1 MPTLYVAITDHG
13 FGHATRTA
21 AVVAEIQQQVP
32 DLSVI
37 IATTAPRWLL
47 DSYISKDFIHRQR
60 AFDVGVVQADS
71 LQLDK
76 AATKFKIN
84 DIRDRSAEIIAE
96 EVEFLK
102 SKQVDLI
109 FADIPP
115 LIAGIATAAQIPCW
129 MAGNFGWDFIYRDW
143 GKDYH
148 EIADW
153 AAELYSQC
161 DRLFRLPFY
170 EPMTSFSNA
179 YNQNQVFDVGLTGG
193 YPRHS
198 SAEMRSLLGLKSKLQ
213 PEKFTILL
221 TFGGLSLNQIPYQN
235 LALFPD
241 WQFITFDRHAPELP
255 NLTKIQSQT
264 LRPVD
269 VMPICDRVVSKPGY
283 STLAEAY
290 RTNVPFICMTRDG
303 FLEAQTLIAGVEDY
317 TDHLIISPEQFYQTN
332 WEFLNAPLIA
342 PLKTPDLEKNGE
354 IAIAQAV
361 KTFFS

>member
-21 AVVAEIQQQVP
+21 AVVDEIQQQCP
-32 DLSVI
+32 DIDII
-37 IATTAPRWLL
+37 IATTSPRWLL
-47 DSYISKDFIHRQR
+47 ESYLSKEFTLRER

-71 LQLDK
+71 LQVDK
-76 AATKFKIN
+76 FATRSKIN
-84 DIRDRSAEIIAE
+84 DIRDRSNEIIAE
-96 EVEFLK
+96 EVEYLK
-102 SKQVDLI
+102 SQEVDLI

-115 LIAGIATAAQIPCW
+115 LVAGIAKAANIPCW

-143 GKDYH
+143 GSDFT

-153 AAELYSQC
+153 ASELYSHC

-170 EPMTSFSNA
+170 EPMTSFSKAHNSH
-179 YNQNQVFDVGLTGG
+179 QVFNVGLTGG
-193 YPRHS
+193 YPKYS
-198 SAEMRSLLGLKSKLQ
+198 AAEMRSLLDLKEQ
-213 PEKFTILL
+213 FTVLL
-221 TFGGLSLNQIPYQN
+221 TFGGLSLNEIPYQN
-235 LALFPD
+235 LSLFPH

-255 NLTKIQSQT
+255 NLKKIQNKA

-269 VMPICDRVVSKPGY
+269 IMPLCDRVISKPGY
-283 STLAEAY
+283 STLVEAY

-317 TDHLIISPEQFYQTN
+317 TDHLVISPAQFYQTN
-332 WEFLNAPLIA
+332 WEFLNAPLVA
-342 PLKTPDLEKNGE
+342 PLKTPNLENGE
-354 IAIAQAV
+354 VAIARAI

>member
-32 DLSVI
+32 DISVI
-37 IATTAPRWLL
+37 IATTSPKWLL
-47 DSYISKDFIHRQR
+47 DSYISKDFSHRQR

-71 LQLDK
+71 LQVDK
-76 AATKFKIN
+76 FATMSKIQ
-84 DIRDRSAEIIAE
+84 DIRDRSAQIIAE
-96 EVEFLK
+96 EVEFLQ
-102 SKQVDLI
+102 SQQVDLI

-115 LIAGIATAAQIPCW
+115 LVAGIAKAANIPCW

-143 GKDYH
+143 GSDFS

-153 AAELYSQC
+153 AAEMYSHC

-170 EPMTSFSNA
+170 EPMTSFSKA
-179 YNQNQVFDVGLTGG
+179 HSHNQVFNVGLTGG

-198 SAEMRSLLGLKSKLQ
+198 PEEMRSLLGLPAQ
-213 PEKFTILL
+213 KFTVLL
-221 TFGGLSLNQIPYQN
+221 TFGGLSLNQIPYHN
-235 LALFPD
+235 LDLFPD

-255 NLTKIQSQT
+255 NLTKIQSHT

-269 VMPICDRVVSKPGY
+269 VMPLCDRVVSKPGY

-303 FLEAQTLIAGVEDY
+303 FLEAQTLIAGVQDY
-317 TDHLIISPEQFYQTN
+317 TNHLIISPEQFYETN
-332 WEFLNAPLIA
+332 WEFLTLPLIA
-342 PLKTPDLEKNGE
+342 PFQAQDLDKSGE
-354 IAIAQAV
+354 VAIAQAI
-361 KTFFS
+361 KSYFS